1 MYATTAWGFASN
13 QLATRCVVP
22 FVQAPNGATRASS
35 KPPVCLSKQGDIP
48 GAYWAA
54 LTHPATTQEIITRIF
69 AGVHM
74 LSHVV
79 GTANRADIRRLQQL
93 EADNAALSAK
103 GERQQRQ
110 LHEGFVERDR
120 TIRQLNE
127 LLSTRAS
134 ERSERPSDHERCTDD
149 DGFLTKRLV
158 QETAA

>member
-22 FVQAPNGATRASS
+22 FVRAPNGATRASS

-54 LTHPATTQEIITRIF
+54 LTHPAATQDIVTRIF
-69 AGVHM
+69 ACWG
-74 LSHVV
+74 
-79 GTANRADIRRLQQL
+79 RRLQQL
-93 EADNAALSAK
+93 EADNAVLAAK
-103 GERQQRQ
+103 VERQQRQ

-120 TIRQLNE
+120 TIRELNE

-134 ERSERPSDHERCTDD
+134 ERSERPSDHEWCTDD
-149 DGFLTKRLV
+149 DRF
-158 QETAA
+158 ETTVHDLSAGNRAA